1 MVPVLQSNN
10 FRGRG
15 GKTSEEAAGR
25 EPSIMRQ
32 GRAMSTMQ
40 ECSGMIPA
48 HYILE
53 LLGSCD
59 PPTSFSKFL
68 QIWKV
73 QDRGA
78 CIWCLL
84 RAVFH
89 VLTLWK
95 CERVKKSLSWFAPA
109 LLQDRGSPEEH
120 ILPVC
125 VAVL

>member
-59 PPTSFSKFL
+59 PPTSFSKIVWVSTTKYHGL
-68 QIWKV
+68 ASLETTEIY
-73 QDRGA
+73 
-78 CIWCLL
+78 
-84 RAVFH
+84 
-89 VLTLWK
+89 
-95 CERVKKSLSWFAPA
+95 LSWF
-109 LLQDRGSPEEH
+109 
-120 ILPVC
+120 
-125 VAVL
+125 